1 MADLHGRCNT
11 QTGIGNTDSN
21 PLPNLLGMA
30 GRRHN
35 LVIETPP
42 PTPAIPKTMK
52 HPLAIVVFSA
62 VVPCHAAPSLMPV
75 SEVKGFSSPESAAW
89 DGTHYFVS
97 NVGKELKPT
106 EKDGDGFISRMDA
119 KGENL
124 KFDFITGLNAPKGLL
139 VVGNTL
145 YACDIDVLL
154 GFDLKSGKKNFEV
167 SFAADGVRFLNDICA
182 AGDGRAMVS
191 ATDKNTVYLVDLREK
206 SAKPLKFDHPPK
218 GPNGL
223 AFMVADVAGQEQG
236 DPYLLVAEWGADG
249 NPDGNLRLYGLD
261 AALTNAQEEEK
272 PEDFPVKNG
281 YLDGVAVIT
290 RDGSPE
296 TLLYSD
302 WVGFKPGGKLLLCN
316 PEEKNSLTELEIPW
330 GPVAGPADFL
340 YEDKAGSLVL
350 PSMMDGRVLILKLK
364 K

>member
-1 MADLHGRCNT
+1 
-11 QTGIGNTDSN
+11 
-21 PLPNLLGMA
+21 
-30 GRRHN
+30 
-35 LVIETPP
+35 
-42 PTPAIPKTMK
+42 MK
-52 HPLAIVVFSA
+52 HPLAIAIFA
-62 VVPCHAAPSLMPV
+62 ATVPCQAAPSLKLV

-124 KFDFITGLNAPKGLL
+124 KLDFITGLNAPKGLL

-145 YACDIDVLL
+145 YACDIDMLL
-154 GFDLKSGKKNFEV
+154 GFDLESGKKNFEI
-167 SFAADGVRFLNDICA
+167 SFAADGVKFLNDICA

-191 ATDKNTVYLVDLREK
+191 ATDKNMVYLVDLKEK
-206 SAKPLKFDHPPK
+206 SAKPLKFDHAPK

-223 AFMVADVAGQEQG
+223 AFVVADVAGQEQG
-236 DPYLLVAEWGADG
+236 DPYLLVAEWGAEG
-249 NPDGNLRLYGLD
+249 KPDGNLRLFGLD
-261 AALTNAQEEEK
+261 ATLINAEEEEK
-272 PEDFPVKNG
+272 PEDFPVKDG
-281 YLDGVAVIT
+281 YLDGVTVIME
-290 RDGSPE
+290 DGSPE

-316 PEEKNSLTELEIPW
+316 PEDENSLSELEIPK

-340 YEDKAGSLVL
+340 HDAGTGALVL
-350 PSMMDGRVLILKLK
+350 PCMMDGRVLIMKLEK
-364 K
+364 